1 MNVASRF
8 APRLAALAVAVLAAC
23 ATPPARGPEPDGP
36 YVVVRGTAQDGGLPH
51 IGCDSG
57 NCAAAKR
64 DPSRRRLVTSLMLCD
79 PRSGKRWLFDCTP
92 DVREELDRVS
102 GLPAKRFAA
111 PAGPADPAAP
121 RRPPFDGMF
130 LTHAHMGHY
139 GGLLQLGREAYS
151 VMGVPTWVTPRFA
164 GFLRGN
170 DPWKRM
176 VDDGRLVIHELA
188 PGDPGAPSGSTGAGG
203 GVSVELAPDLHVDCF
218 RVPHRDEFSDTV
230 GFVIR
235 GPRRSLAYLPDI
247 DKWEKWDAWTWAE
260 AGAGAGA
267 PAPSP
272 TPSQGHR
279 VEALIGAV
287 DYALLDGCFFADGE
301 IPGRSIKDIPH
312 PFIAESVARFAPLPA
327 AERDKVFF
335 THLNHTN
342 PAADPASDAA
352 RSVRDTGMHVLDEE
366 RRFDL

>member
-1 MNVASRF
+1 MRRF
-8 APRLAALAVAVLAAC
+8 VPRGLVLAVALAAAAC
-23 ATPPARGPEPDGP
+23 AGSGARGPEPDGP
-36 YVVVRGTAQDGGLPH
+36 YVVVLGTAQDGGLPH

-57 NCAAAKR
+57 NCAAAKS

-92 DVREELDRVS
+92 DVREELDRAR
-102 GLPAKRFAA
+102 GLPEKRFAA
-111 PAGPADPAAP
+111 PADPAAP
-121 RRPPFDGMF
+121 AAPRPPPFDGMF

-151 VMGVPTWVTPRFA
+151 VTGVPTYVTPRFA

-176 VDDGRLVIHELA
+176 VDDGRLVLRDLV
-188 PGDPGAPSGSTGAGG
+188 PGDPGGAGG
-203 GVSVELAPDLHVDCF
+203 GGASVELAPDLHVDCF

-235 GPRRSLAYLPDI
+235 GPHRSLAYLPDI

-260 AGAGAGA
+260 AGAGA
-267 PAPSP
+267 PAPSLS
-272 TPSQGHR
+272 PSQGQR
-279 VEALIGAV
+279 VEALIRAV

-327 AERDKVFF
+327 AERAKVFF

-352 RSVRDTGMHVLDEE
+352 RSVGAAGMHVLDEE
-366 RRFDL
+366 HRFGL

>member
-1 MNVASRF
+1 VRWF
-8 APRLAALAVAVLAAC
+8 VPRGIVLAVALAAAAC
-23 ATPPARGPEPDGP
+23 AGAGARGPEPDGP
-36 YVVVRGTAQDGGLPH
+36 YVVVLGTAQDGGLPH

-92 DVREELDRVS
+92 DLREELDRAR
-102 GLPAKRFAA
+102 GLPEKRFAA
-111 PAGPADPAAP
+111 PADPAAP
-121 RRPPFDGMF
+121 AAPRPPPFDGMF

-151 VMGVPTWVTPRFA
+151 VMGVPTYVTPRFA

-176 VDDGRLVIHELA
+176 VDDGRLVIHELV
-188 PGDPGAPSGSTGAGG
+188 PGDPGGAGG
-203 GVSVELAPDLHVDCF
+203 GGASIELAPDLHVDCF

-247 DKWEKWDAWTWAE
+247 DKWEKWDAWTWVE
-260 AGAGAGA
+260 AGAGA

-272 TPSQGHR
+272 SPSQGQR

-327 AERDKVFF
+327 TERTKVFF

-342 PAADPASDAA
+342 PAADPASDAT
-352 RSVRDTGMHVLDEE
+352 RSVGAAGMHVLDEE
-366 RRFDL
+366 HRFGL

>member
-1 MNVASRF
+1 MNRARWLGSLL
-8 APRLAALAVAVLAAC
+8 ALAAATCISACTGMRANSAASD
-23 ATPPARGPEPDGP
+23 AP
-36 YVVVRGTAQDGGLPH
+36 YVVVLGTAQDGGLPH

-92 DVREELDRVS
+92 DVREELDRAR
-102 GLPAKRFAA
+102 GI
-111 PAGPADPAAP
+111 PAAHA
-121 RRPPFDGMF
+121 PFDGMF

-139 GGLLQLGREAYS
+139 GGLLQLGREAYA

-176 VDDGRLVIHELA
+176 VDDGRLVLHELA
-188 PGDPGAPSGSTGAGG
+188 PGDPGLAGG
-203 GVSVELAPDLHVDCF
+203 GSTSIELAPDLHVDCF

-235 GPRRSLAYLPDI
+235 GPHRSLAYLPDI

-272 TPSQGHR
+272 SQGRR
-279 VEALIGAV
+279 VETLIGAV

-301 IPGRSIKDIPH
+301 IPGRSIQDIPH

-327 AERDKVFF
+327 AERNKVFF

-342 PAADPASDAA
+342 PAADPASDATRA
-352 RSVRDTGMHVLDEE
+352 VGNAGMHVLDEE
-366 RRFDL
+366 HRFGL

>member
-1 MNVASRF
+1 MIRARWLVSLLAGLAS
-8 APRLAALAVAVLAAC
+8 AC
-23 ATPPARGPEPDGP
+23 AGMRANPAEPDGP
-36 YVVVRGTAQDGGLPH
+36 YVVVLGTAQDGGLPH

-57 NCAAAKR
+57 NCAAARR

-92 DVREELDRVS
+92 DVREELDRVR
-102 GLPAKRFAA
+102 GIPAKRFENA
-111 PAGPADPAAP
+111 AAP
-121 RRPPFDGMF
+121 RPPPFDGMF

-139 GGLLQLGREAYS
+139 GGLLQLGREAYA
-151 VMGVPTWVTPRFA
+151 VMGVPTYVTPRFA

-188 PGDPGAPSGSTGAGG
+188 PGDPGSPSGAAGSARAGG

-260 AGAGAGA
+260 AGAGAA
-267 PAPSP
+267 APSP
-272 TPSQGHR
+272 SPSPSQGRR
-279 VEALIGAV
+279 VETLIGAV

-301 IPGRSIKDIPH
+301 IPGRSIQDIPH

-352 RSVRDTGMHVLDEE
+352 RAVGNAGMHVLDEE
-366 RRFDL
+366 HRFGL

>member
-1 MNVASRF
+1 V
-8 APRLAALAVAVLAAC
+8 LAVALAAAAC
-23 ATPPARGPEPDGP
+23 AGSGARGPEPDGP
-36 YVVVRGTAQDGGLPH
+36 YVVVLGTAQDGGLPH

-57 NCAAAKR
+57 NCAAAKS

-92 DVREELDRVS
+92 DVREELDRAR
-102 GLPAKRFAA
+102 GLPEKRFAA
-111 PAGPADPAAP
+111 PADPAAP
-121 RRPPFDGMF
+121 AAPRPPPFDGMF

-151 VMGVPTWVTPRFA
+151 VTGVPTYVTPRFA

-176 VDDGRLVIHELA
+176 VDDGRLVLRDLV
-188 PGDPGAPSGSTGAGG
+188 PGDPGGAGG
-203 GVSVELAPDLHVDCF
+203 GGASVELAPDLHVDCF

-235 GPRRSLAYLPDI
+235 GPHRSLAYLPDI

-260 AGAGAGA
+260 AGAGA
-267 PAPSP
+267 PAPSLS
-272 TPSQGHR
+272 PSQGQR
-279 VEALIGAV
+279 VEALIRAV

-301 IPGRSIKDIPH
+301 IPGRSIKDIPY

-327 AERDKVFF
+327 AERAKVFF

-352 RSVRDTGMHVLDEE
+352 RSVGAAGMHVLDEE
-366 RRFDL
+366 HRFGL

>member
-1 MNVASRF
+1 V
-8 APRLAALAVAVLAAC
+8 LAVALAAAAC
-23 ATPPARGPEPDGP
+23 AGSGARGPEPDGP
-36 YVVVRGTAQDGGLPH
+36 YVVVLGTAQDGGLPH

-57 NCAAAKR
+57 NCAAAKS

-79 PRSGKRWLFDCTP
+79 PRSGKRWLFDCTS
-92 DVREELDRVS
+92 DVREELDRAR
-102 GLPAKRFAA
+102 GLPEKRFAA
-111 PAGPADPAAP
+111 PADPAAP
-121 RRPPFDGMF
+121 AAPRPPPFDGMF

-151 VMGVPTWVTPRFA
+151 VTGVPTYVTPRFA

-176 VDDGRLVIHELA
+176 VDDGRLVLRDLV
-188 PGDPGAPSGSTGAGG
+188 PGDPGGAGG
-203 GVSVELAPDLHVDCF
+203 GGASVELAPDLHVDCF

-235 GPRRSLAYLPDI
+235 GPHRSLAYLPDI

-260 AGAGAGA
+260 AGAGA
-267 PAPSP
+267 PAPSLS
-272 TPSQGHR
+272 PSQGQR
-279 VEALIGAV
+279 VEALIRAV

-327 AERDKVFF
+327 AERAKVFF

-352 RSVRDTGMHVLDEE
+352 RSVGAAGMHVLDEE
-366 RRFDL
+366 HRFGL